1 MCVMVLD
8 ESVGMQPHPR
18 EVRLDFL
25 LSSLGG
31 VMADT
36 TFHRHECK
44 TLLPATYLKTE
55 ILVEKRH
62 HMVLEAIR
70 INFEAVRDSI
80 LVENVVQFA
89 GIDP

>member
-1 MCVMVLD
+1 
-8 ESVGMQPHPR
+8 
-18 EVRLDFL
+18 
-25 LSSLGG
+25 
-31 VMADT
+31 
-36 TFHRHECK
+36 
-44 TLLPATYLKTE
+44 LLPATYLKTE

>member
-1 MCVMVLD
+1 MVLD
-8 ESVGMQPHPR
+8 ENVGMQPHPR
-18 EVRLDFL
+18 EPRLDFL

-36 TFHRHECK
+36 TFHRSECK
-44 TLLPATYLKTE
+44 TLLPATCLKIE